1 MRSNTGKLSP
11 RSTVVILAACLI
23 VGLIAGILIGS
34 RFWTRDKTA
43 VSRNPGSTPI
53 RSTTPRHSQPLPFDA
68 LRAQQTIGYISS
80 SIGTRVEGQP
90 AERQAA
96 EYLAAELAKLGY
108 GVTRQQFTLPD
119 GTISENV
126 VTSDPG
132 QSSNVFIIGAHVDTV
147 ADTPGANDNASGCSM
162 VLELA
167 RDLKGTKHYPEIR
180 FIIFGAEEYYKGN
193 KNIDH
198 QGSGYY
204 VKQLSPEER
213 SRIVGML
220 SCDTVASGSEIR
232 FREHGPIS
240 PRLAVALVDAGHA
253 SGLNVNHSPSSI
265 SDHRAFGDAGVPA
278 VWVERADPG
287 DNFDPAVHKPGDTL
301 GHAESNLLGQVGS
314 FIESYLLKLDES
326 QCRFL
331 ITGIATAAPTVPG
344 TVRSSP

>member
-1 MRSNTGKLSP
+1 L
-11 RSTVVILAACLI
+11 IL
-23 VGLIAGILIGS
+23 GLVAGIVIGS
-34 RFWTRDKTA
+34 RFWTSDKSA
-43 VSRNPGSTPI
+43 ISRNTGSTPVQ
-53 RSTTPRHSQPLPFDA
+53 SNTPRRSQPLPFDA
-68 LRAQQTIGYISS
+68 QRAQQTIGYISS

-96 EYLAAELAKLGY
+96 EYLAGELAKLGY
-108 GVTRQQFTLPD
+108 GVTRQQFALPD
-119 GTISENV
+119 ATISENLV
-126 VTSDPG
+126 ASDPG

-167 RDLKGTKHYPEIR
+167 RDLKGTKHYPEVR

-198 QGSGYY
+198 QGSDYY
-204 VKQLSPEER
+204 VKQLSSEER
-213 SRIVGML
+213 PRIVGML

-232 FREHGPIS
+232 FREYGPNS
-240 PRLAVALVDAGHA
+240 PRLAVAMVDAGRA
-253 SGLNVNHSPSSI
+253 NGLNVNHSPSSI
-265 SDHRAFGDAGVPA
+265 SDHRAFGEAGIPA

-287 DNFDPAVHKPGDTL
+287 YNYDPAVHKPGDTL
-301 GHAESNLLGQVGS
+301 GHTDSNLLGQVGS

-331 ITGIATAAPTVPG
+331 ITGVATAAPTAPG